1 MTNQEWQKMS
11 VGAENWQNWQEVTQT
26 EADKLNDM
34 YDAIIRLQ
42 ERVRALERAQE
53 MPNNAFW
60 WQLMF
65 DVFVFVCIIVF
76 IVWRA

>member
-11 VGAENWQNWQEVTQT
+11 AGAENWQNWQEVTQT
-26 EADKLNDM
+26 EADQLNDM

-53 MPNNAFW
+53 VPNNAFW
-60 WQLMF
+60 GQLMF
-65 DVFVFVCIIVF
+65 DVFVFVCIIGL
-76 IVWRA
+76 IVGRV

>member
-1 MTNQEWQKMS
+1 MTNQEWK
-11 VGAENWQNWQEVTQT
+11 NCQEVTQI
-26 EADKLNDM
+26 EADQLDDM
-34 YDAIIRLQ
+34 YNAIIRLQ

-53 MPNNAFW
+53 VPNNAFW
-60 WQLMF
+60 GQLMF

>member
-11 VGAENWQNWQEVTQT
+11 AGAENRQNWQEVTQT
-26 EADKLNDM
+26 EADQLNDM

-53 MPNNAFW
+53 VPNNAFW
-60 WQLMF
+60 GQLMF
-65 DVFVFVCIIVF
+65 DVFVFVCIIGL
-76 IVWRA
+76 IVGRV